1 MGGKEIDFG
10 GWKDGDFF
18 YIDIKYLVILLFVE
32 YMLLLI
38 FREMVREFR
47 MLVCFGYYFIY

>member
-10 GWKDGDFF
+10 DWKDGDFF

-47 MLVCFGYYFIY
+47 TLVCFGYYFIY